1 MSLRQTF
8 RQLLLPVFVPTLLSF
23 VSLRSSLVLLPLYV
37 IDQGYGPTLA
47 GLIISLRGI
56 GMLCADVPGGFLV
69 TKIGDKWVM
78 IIGHLLA
85 GLALILFAAFDSR
98 GMFIGAALLSGAAFA
113 AMMLARLSYVG
124 EKCQAHERGRVIA
137 SMASLQRIG
146 GIAGPLAG
154 GFIATWY
161 GFVAAL
167 LVLAFLSILSAVV
180 VYLFCDNRQSME
192 NDSAHDHAF
201 VATLRS
207 NRKIF
212 LTSGAG
218 AIGLMSLR
226 GASPLL
232 ITLFGSAIGLTA
244 AEIGFFASLT
254 TILEFVMFLPGGYIM
269 DRWGRK
275 CTLVPGTLFM
285 AISLLVLSVYAT
297 LPGYVTGT
305 LLMAL
310 GNGLATGVIMSIGS
324 DLAPE
329 TQRGQFLGVWRFV
342 SDLGFTGGP
351 LVVTGLMG
359 FFTLG
364 ISSLILGGF
373 SSGCALVMWFF
384 APESMQ
390 KK

>member
-1 MSLRQTF
+1 MSIRQTF
-8 RQLLLPVFVPTLLSF
+8 RQLLLPIFLPTMLSF
-23 VSLRSSLVLLPLYV
+23 ISLRSSLVILPLYV
-37 IDQGYGPTLA
+37 IHEGYGATLA

-69 TKIGDKWVM
+69 TKLGDKWVM
-78 IIGHLLA
+78 VIGHLLA
-85 GLALILFAAFDSR
+85 GLALALFAAFDMRS
-98 GMFIGAALLSGAAFA
+98 MFIFSALLSGAAFA
-113 AMMLARLSYVG
+113 VMMLARLSYVG
-124 EKCQAHERGRVIA
+124 DKCEAHERGRVIA
-137 SMASLQRIG
+137 TMASLQRIG
-146 GIAGPLAG
+146 GIVGPLGG

-161 GFVAAL
+161 GYEAAL
-167 LVLAFLSILSAVV
+167 LLLALLSSLAALS
-180 VYLFCDNRQSME
+180 VYLFCGADPNVGH
-192 NDSAHDHAF
+192 DSSHGHAF
-201 VATLRS
+201 IATLKD

-232 ITLFGSAIGLTA
+232 ITLFGNVIGLSA

-254 TILEFVMFLPGGYIM
+254 TVLEFFMFVPGGYIM

-285 AISLLVLSVYAT
+285 AISLLILSVFSSLT
-297 LPGYVTGT
+297 GYVTGAF
-305 LLMAL
+305 LMAL

-324 DLAPE
+324 DLAPDD
-329 TQRGQFLGVWRFV
+329 QRGQFLGVWRFV

-351 LVVTGLMG
+351 LFVTGLMG
-359 FFTLG
+359 FFSLG

-384 APESMQ
+384 APESMR
-390 KK
+390 KD